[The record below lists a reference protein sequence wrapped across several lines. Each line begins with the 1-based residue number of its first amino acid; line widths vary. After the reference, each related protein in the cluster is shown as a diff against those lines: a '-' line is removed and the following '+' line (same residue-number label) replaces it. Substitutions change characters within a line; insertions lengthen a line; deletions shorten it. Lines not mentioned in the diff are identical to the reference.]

1 MKILKLS
8 DKYPIIKLKAKNSMA
23 RMPNTKIQGGMNNE
37 N

>member
-23 RMPNTKIQGGMNNE
+23 RMPNKKSRRNDL
-37 N
+37 